1 MLKEIRAE
9 LDPDDETSLQDDIHE
24 DALGLAAWWVE
35 VYHTLQAQHHV
46 SDRVQQLFWQLVC
59 RPCVNFVY
67 RGRQSQDKR
76 PQGLDTRTSPSCEAE
91 TRRMEQLS

>member
-1 MLKEIRAE
+1 MRPTHKDARPHQKEIQGRRHLSKVLKEIRAE

-24 DALGLAAWWVE
+24 DVLGLAAWWVE
-35 VYHTLQAQHHV
+35 VYHTLQTQHHV

-67 RGRQSQDKR
+67 RGRQSQ
-76 PQGLDTRTSPSCEAE
+76 
-91 TRRMEQLS
+91 

>member
-9 LDPDDETSLQDDIHE
+9 LDPDDETSLQGDIPE
-24 DALGLAAWWVE
+24 DVLGLAAWWVE

-46 SDRVQQLFWQLVC
+46 SDRAQQLFWQLVC

-67 RGRQSQDKR
+67 RGRQSQ
-76 PQGLDTRTSPSCEAE
+76 
-91 TRRMEQLS
+91 